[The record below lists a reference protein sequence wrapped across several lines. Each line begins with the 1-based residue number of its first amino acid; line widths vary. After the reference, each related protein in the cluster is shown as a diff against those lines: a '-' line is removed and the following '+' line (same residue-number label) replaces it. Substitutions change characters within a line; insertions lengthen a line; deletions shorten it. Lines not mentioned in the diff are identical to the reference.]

1 MTVTQTSHKQL
12 KTEMMTPKE
21 MASGI
26 DEPASEIAPISD
38 AELCAQAENATQQ
51 ESTAAP
57 ADRTPPILPFSKWQ
71 PLLAGALLG
80 LMFRLIFFV
89 GKPGSNWSAMAM
101 GFVWLVPLA
110 IGAITVYVAERQ
122 KRRTM
127 AYYFYAPF
135 LATALAVLGSLLT
148 LVEGMICAILII
160 PLFALVGMTGGVIMG
175 MICRLT
181 NWPRH
186 AAYSF
191 AVLPLL
197 AALVL
202 PQNHDHQLGTIER
215 SVLIQASPAQ
225 VWRQIS
231 NIRNITPAEMQHAW
245 AYRIGAPLPISGV
258 TVETPQGRI
267 RQIVWGKG
275 VHFDEVIQQW
285 EPERH
290 VRWTY
295 RFSAESFPAGAL
307 DDHVRIGGEYF
318 DLRDTAYTLTQENDA
333 TRLHLRISYRISTD
347 FDVYVNWVAQN
358 LLGNFSEV
366 ILEMYKARSEDLLSQ
381 TNA

>member
-1 MTVTQTSHKQL
+1 MTTAKETASSI
-12 KTEMMTPKE
+12 EEPTP
-21 MASGI
+21 GT
-26 DEPASEIAPISD
+26 APISE
-38 AELCAQAENATQQ
+38 AELCFQAENATQQ
-51 ESTAAP
+51 ESGP
-57 ADRTPPILPFSKWQ
+57 AVADGTPPILPFAKWQ
-71 PLLAGALLG
+71 PVLAGALLG
-80 LMFRLIFFV
+80 LMFRLVFFS
-89 GKPGSNWSAMAM
+89 GNPGSKWSAMAM

-122 KRRTM
+122 RRRTVG
-127 AYYFYAPF
+127 YYFYAPF

-148 LVEGMICAILII
+148 LIEGMICAILIV
-160 PLFALVGMTGGVIMG
+160 PLFGLLGMTGGVIMG

-191 AVLPLL
+191 AVLPLI
-197 AALVL
+197 AALIL

-215 SVLIQASPAQ
+215 SVLIQANPAQ
-225 VWRQIS
+225 VWQQIS
-231 NIRNITPAEMQHAW
+231 NVRNIDPVEVQHAW

-258 TVETPQGRI
+258 TVETPQGRV

-275 VHFDEVIQQW
+275 VHFEEVVQQW

-295 RFSAESFPAGAL
+295 RFSADSFPAGAL
-307 DDHVRIGGEYF
+307 DDHVRLGGEYF
-318 DLRDTAYTLTQENDA
+318 DLHDTAYTLTQENDA
-333 TRLHLRISYRISTD
+333 TRLHIRISYRISTD
-347 FDVYVNWVAQN
+347 FDVYVNWLAKN

-366 ILEMYKARSEDLLSQ
+366 ILEMYKARSEGLGPR